1 MLFEFYLLVIECK
14 KTPPHFYAVFDK
26 SNEISKALP

>member
-1 MLFEFYLLVIECK
+1 MLFECYLFAIECK
-14 KTPPHFYAVFDK
+14 KTPPHFYAVFEQ